1 MASHAIL
8 VRNTDDFQGF
18 VNRVQHDAANVHSLS
33 ITIEPEWLVGLYNG
47 DSLDASESTQ
57 QLWRLLEDLS
67 SILPSLNHL
76 RSFSFLVLKGRNNF
90 WIPRPLL
97 ATLLSKLP
105 TICTS
110 LDIDTPGSDRAEP
123 GTSHLCDTI
132 REILPRLE
140 HLRLDLSTLCPKAF
154 ETPNPCPTLTTLTIS
169 CFAGNHNSRLCNSYL
184 SEESLPSSSTRA
196 SEAMPPLIHHL
207 QSILPLLPNLEQCI
221 LLDQNGNPSA
231 NSAFHLTYNRRDVLR
246 DTVTAMPVEY
256 VHPFADDGDGYMLRM
271 PEADVLGSLRALRAV
286 VEKGGGG
293 GVGVGGS
300 PVDGVGEAAS
310 SHEEDGETPTRHQV
324 LSAEAWKAKYPR
336 RGSRLWSSDRRAG
349 KKVVE
354 ARVVA
359 GAASR
364 VRVPV
369 HLGPEDKGIIVLRD
383 YDTEEW

>member
-8 VRNTDDFQGF
+8 VRNTDDFKGF
-18 VNRVQHDAANVHSLS
+18 VNRVQHDAAKVHSLS

-47 DSLDASESTQ
+47 DSLDASKSIQ
-57 QLWRLLEDLS
+57 QLWRLLEEFGS
-67 SILPSLNHL
+67 TLPSLGHL
-76 RSFSFLVLKGRNNF
+76 QFFSFLVRGGINNF
-90 WIPRPLL
+90 WIPQPLL
-97 ATLLSKLP
+97 ATLLSNLP

-110 LDIDTPGSDRAEP
+110 LEIDTSGSDHVEP

-154 ETPNPCPTLTTLTIS
+154 EIATPCPRLTTLIIS
-169 CFAGNHNSRLCNSYL
+169 CFAGTHNSRLCPSYP
-184 SEESLPSSSTRA
+184 SENPIPSPSTRDT
-196 SEAMPPLIHHL
+196 EAMPPLIHHL
-207 QSILPLLPNLEQCI
+207 QTILPLLPNLNQCI

-231 NSAFHLTYNRRDVLR
+231 NSAFHLTYNVRDVLR
-246 DTVTAMPVEY
+246 DTVTAMPVEC

-271 PEADVLGSLRALRAV
+271 PEGDVLGSLRALRVA

-293 GVGVGGS
+293 IVSSSTVDSIRGV
-300 PVDGVGEAAS
+300 AS
-310 SHEEDGETPTRHQV
+310 SHKVEDPEAHTRQQV

-336 RGSRLWSSDRRAG
+336 RGSRLWSGDRRAG